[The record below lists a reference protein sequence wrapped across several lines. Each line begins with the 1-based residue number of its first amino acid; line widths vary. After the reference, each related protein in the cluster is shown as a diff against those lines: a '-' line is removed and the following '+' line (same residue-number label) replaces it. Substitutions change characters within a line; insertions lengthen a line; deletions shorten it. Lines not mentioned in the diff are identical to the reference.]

1 MSEILISKT
10 LLKLVESG
18 GKVLNNIVKMFSQ
31 LFTNS
36 GRQFLKI
43 SQKNISIGFFVST

>member
-18 GKVLNNIVKMFSQ
+18 GKVLSTIY
-31 LFTNS
+31 
-36 GRQFLKI
+36 
-43 SQKNISIGFFVST
+43 SQKPHTA